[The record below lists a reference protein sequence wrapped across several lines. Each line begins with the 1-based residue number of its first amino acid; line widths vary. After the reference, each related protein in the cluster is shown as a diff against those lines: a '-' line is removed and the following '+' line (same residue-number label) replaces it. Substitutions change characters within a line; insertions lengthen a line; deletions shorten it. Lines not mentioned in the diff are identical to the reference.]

1 MSKRL
6 KIRIMLLTPLLLAL
20 FFSYLPQSANAAAAP
35 CDTYQVNGGDQA
47 FLMNLN
53 TPLKWGNTVYTNN
66 IYVSPKG
73 TITFGA
79 GDYTFWDY
87 PPTPSISIGSFDYHA
102 FPNSAAGGWSPGWG
116 YGNNLYVRYGSTATS
131 ICVDWKVMV
140 WGQSSGNPIYIR
152 MLAEVNPVDYSWQPT
167 YQVSSNAPGNA
178 RYGARYTQNGPI
190 QPLSVQTISA
200 LTPPPPSPTP
210 TPTITPTPTLTP
222 TPTPEPTPT
231 PTPSETPTPT
241 PTPTETLTPTPE
253 PTPTQTQDPD
263 PVQPTQDPEPIVEPE
278 PEVTQE
284 PEPEVIEEPQPEP
297 VIEPSPEPT
306 PLEEIISV
314 EEEVNNAI
322 EELLVNEEEITN
334 EQLDNITEL
343 LLENYEVNEVM
354 PVAELLDN
362 LSDEQVLELLEQLDE
377 NQIIEYRE
385 GVELEAGVAVVFE
398 QLSDPAA
405 LIGELFSDPS
415 QTLEALG
422 QLGADMTEEEREDSQ
437 DVVVAAVVATQVA
450 TMAMA
455 MAPPSAPSAPAP
467 SSPQGP
473 SGPGSQPK
481 NEFDAGSGGE
491 ARRKPKV
498 KVKKKVKIKK
508 PKVKIKRNNR
518 RIK

>member
-1 MSKRL
+1 
-6 KIRIMLLTPLLLAL
+6 MLLTPLLLAL
-20 FFSYLPQSANAAAAP
+20 FFSFVPQTSANVAP
-35 CDTYQVNGGDQA
+35 CDTYQVNGGDEA

-53 TPLKWGNTVYTNN
+53 TPLEWGGTVYTNN

-79 GDYTFWDY
+79 GDYTFWTY
-87 PPTPSISIGSFDYHA
+87 PPTPSISIGSYDYHA
-102 FPNSAAGGWSPGWG
+102 FPNVSIPGKWDPGWG
-116 YGNNLYVRYGSTATS
+116 LGKDLYVRYGSTATS
-131 ICVDWKVMV
+131 ICVDWKVYL
-140 WGQSSGNPIYIR
+140 WGQTSGNPVYIR
-152 MLAEVNPVDYSWQPT
+152 MLAEVNPVNYTWTPT
-167 YQVSSNAPGNA
+167 YQVSSNAPGGA
-178 RYGARYTQNGPI
+178 RYGARYVQNG
-190 QPLSVQTISA
+190 QVFPLSVQTI
-200 LTPPPPSPTP
+200 TEPPAPSPTP
-210 TPTITPTPTLTP
+210 SPTI
-222 TPTPEPTPT
+222 
-231 PTPSETPTPT
+231 TPTPT
-241 PTPTETLTPTPE
+241 PTPTETPTETPTPTPTPSETVEPTPE

-263 PVQPTQDPEPIVEPE
+263 PVQPDPDPTSVETP
-278 PEVTQE
+278 VD
-284 PEPEVIEEPQPEP
+284 EP
-297 VIEPSPEPT
+297 VVEEQEKVQVEEEQTLEPSLEPT
-306 PLEEIISV
+306 PIEEIIS
-314 EEEVNNAI
+314 EQEEVNNAI
-322 EELLVNEEEITN
+322 DELIVNEEEITN

-398 QLSDPAA
+398 QLSNPAA
-405 LIGELFSDPS
+405 LIGELFSDPG

-450 TMAMA
+450 TMAMT
-455 MAPPSAPSAPAP
+455 MASPSAPAP
-467 SSPQGP
+467 GTPSSPSGP
-473 SGPGSQPK
+473 SGPSGPNGSGEPGR

-491 ARRKPKV
+491 AKRKPKV
-498 KVKKKVKIKK
+498 KVKKKIKVKK